1 MKRKKRSY
9 YISAVLG
16 DKDFCC
22 DKCLHT
28 RVGEP
33 YIVRCYVNEIP
44 GGHDDCICWRCC
56 RDAESTF
63 LIHQKWPLA
72 FDVVI
77 EGNYHRLE
85 WSSGV
90 KALIG
95 NRDEVQT
102 SD

>member
-1 MKRKKRSY
+1 MKQKKTKGYIQIVIPKGVLKCGVCLRYRK
-9 YISAVLG
+9 
-16 DKDFCC
+16 D
-22 DKCLHT
+22 
-28 RVGEP
+28 EP
-33 YIVRCYVNEIP
+33 YALFFEPNGR
-44 GGHDDCICWRCC
+44 GGMTSSATCWRCC

-63 LIHQKWPLA
+63 LIQQKWPLA

-77 EGNYHRLE
+77 EGNCHRLE
-85 WSSGV
+85 WSPGV